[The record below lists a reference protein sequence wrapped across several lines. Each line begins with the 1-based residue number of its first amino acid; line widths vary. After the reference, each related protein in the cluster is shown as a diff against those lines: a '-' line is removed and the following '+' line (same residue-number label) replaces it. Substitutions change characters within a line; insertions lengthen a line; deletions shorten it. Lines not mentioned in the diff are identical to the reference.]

1 MKQARHGLRIC
12 AIRPLKAR
20 QKYMTCALTSPWSL
34 PQTLSLAHEQ
44 ATGATTHLLR
54 LRLKTMP
61 ERGSALLDPEASV
74 QLYLMSEDGA
84 ALLCRLPAFSSK
96 AARRFQEGA
105 TDEVE
110 LYGPPLGRLQACLL
124 GPDRGTWACDTLEVQ
139 HGEATDRFVCRQRLG
154 LRGAESAALLL
165 PMAEGSVLVGSRV
178 LDPDEAA
185 AMRAAGMQAFSS
197 LSLRL
202 GWGGAAGA
210 VSAVA
215 LTTLALGPGAG
226 TAAGVGGAGGLV
238 GLAVQSAY
246 VARLGNG
253 EGNEGMAG
261 LPSLL
266 SGPVRVALPALLLL
280 AGYKALQHWDGLL
293 DVPPSTRILCVL
305 GGYLGYKAGV
315 ILAAALTKDA

>member
-1 MKQARHGLRIC
+1 M
-12 AIRPLKAR
+12 
-20 QKYMTCALTSPWSL
+20 
-34 PQTLSLAHEQ
+34 
-44 ATGATTHLLR
+44 
-54 LRLKTMP
+54 
-61 ERGSALLDPEASV
+61 
-74 QLYLMSEDGA
+74 
-84 ALLCRLPAFSSK
+84 
-96 AARRFQEGA
+96 
-105 TDEVE
+105 
-110 LYGPPLGRLQACLL
+110 
-124 GPDRGTWACDTLEVQ
+124 
-139 HGEATDRFVCRQRLG
+139 
-154 LRGAESAALLL
+154 
-165 PMAEGSVLVGSRV
+165 LVGSRV

-253 EGNEGMAG
+253 EGREGMAG
-261 LPSLL
+261 LRSLL

-280 AGYKALQHWDGLL
+280 AGYKALQVRGGMFGGALGEGRRGRSREVMGITGRSGWESRG
-293 DVPPSTRILCVL
+293 VL
-305 GGYLGYKAGV
+305 HCGRV
-315 ILAAALTKDA
+315 QRD